1 MWRHNGAHENKPPR
15 ISEPVLAAHQPPPIS
30 EALAA
35 IDAECAC
42 RVGNVSR
49 NTWIVEAI
57 QERLDRLKLSESSSI
72 KGDG

>member
-1 MWRHNGAHENKPPR
+1 MAPMKTNHQESQNRCLQR
-15 ISEPVLAAHQPPPIS
+15 INLRLSA

-35 IDAECAC
+35 IDSECAL

>member
-1 MWRHNGAHENKPPR
+1 MAPMDTNRQEDHAQCLQR
-15 ISEPVLAAHQPPPIS
+15 INLRLSA

-57 QERLDRLKLSESSSI
+57 QERLERLKLSESSSI

>member
-1 MWRHNGAHENKPPR
+1 MAPMKTNHQESQSQCLQR
-15 ISEPVLAAHQPPPIS
+15 INLRLSA

>member
-1 MWRHNGAHENKPPR
+1 MAPMKTNNQESQNQCLQR
-15 ISEPVLAAHQPPPIS
+15 INLRLSA

-35 IDAECAC
+35 IDSECAL

-57 QERLDRLKLSESSSI
+57 QERLDRLKSSESSSI